1 MGMED
6 EGDRF
11 EVSVQTS
18 HDQAQDGVHQSVPAR
33 VSYASMV
40 RNSDRGNKR
49 AQYDLDLELDRVV
62 VMDEDCVVNHNGLR
76 GSGSRFTV
84 LEPESIALDLAR
96 QPTVDASVPESPLA
110 LRDSD
115 KSLVGKNKAA
125 KSRGVREN
133 VQKGLQIRKAV
144 EAKTISQAVL
154 SEWVDNVTSQLDSV
168 AVHVELDPSR
178 SIKVVVNQS
187 GSLENVPLDDNR
199 DAVRHI
205 D

>member
-62 VMDEDCVVNHNGLR
+62 VMDEDCVVNHNDESYMVGQLRITLWIVVDTRCRRQQSSSMVNKPTAVSGLR

-110 LRDSD
+110 LR
-115 KSLVGKNKAA
+115 
-125 KSRGVREN
+125 E
-133 VQKGLQIRKAV
+133 
-144 EAKTISQAVL
+144 
-154 SEWVDNVTSQLDSV
+154 
-168 AVHVELDPSR
+168 
-178 SIKVVVNQS
+178 
-187 GSLENVPLDDNR
+187 
-199 DAVRHI
+199 
-205 D
+205 